1 MRKSVYLVTLL
12 MGSLLL
18 IAYYFNALRKP
29 EVMFTIQQKNFTN
42 IVVRQFPLTVPG
54 KITWWKNNRDKLKN
68 KFNIPVIARNG
79 DWYVDVWNFGDG
91 FKKLPEGD
99 VRIFNSDTQDMM
111 CFDKDKCIDK
121 DLLMRVENNRRGGIT
136 ITIGDKKIDEN

>member
-12 MGSLLL
+12 VGSLLL
-18 IAYYFNALRKP
+18 IAYYFNALHKP
-29 EVMFTIQQKNFTN
+29 EVMFTFQQKNFTN
-42 IVVRQFPLTVPG
+42 IVVRQFPLTVRG
-54 KITWWKNNRDKLKN
+54 KIAWWKNNREKLKN

-79 DWYVDVWNFGDG
+79 DWYVDIWNFGDG